1 MTILKARAIK
11 RMSSAL
17 SRRQAPAASSPW
29 ELAAETIAVKIRWFG
44 LLVGYVLVNLH
55 PQDLNR
61 QAVLN
66 ALLTLGLAYTLID
79 TYFSLRGRVFFGRS
93 PLAVSGMEALFIGLL
108 CYFDAGLNSPFRY
121 YYFLSLICCA
131 IRHASHVTY
140 GTCALHCLSYGLLY
154 LALPPEGKRLV
165 PFMLTLVI
173 LGWVTWASNA
183 MALLLKRVGDYLSQ
197 LNHALQENK
206 AELEERIAER
216 TRELQEAQAHVLHQE
231 KMAAFGLLAAGI
243 AHEVGNPLTSISSM
257 VQMLQHRA
265 SDSYTLNKLELV
277 SGQLQRIRGTLRE
290 LIEFSRP
297 ASSERT
303 RVALG
308 DILDEALNIAKY
320 YKRMR
325 GRIPTPALPLDLP
338 PLFAVRDQL
347 VQVFLNLVLN
357 ALDATNRDGR
367 VELQVTR
374 RAGGVEVCVRDSGSG
389 IAPEHAARLFQ
400 PYFTTK
406 KHGTGLGLFVT
417 RQLIADHGGTVSFE
431 SHLGEGTTFRVFLP
445 LSGPSEPRPSGS
457 GSAHRSLTVAAL
469 PEEEQ
474 CNA

>member
-1 MTILKARAIK
+1 
-11 RMSSAL
+11 MSSAL
-17 SRRQAPAASSPW
+17 LCQRAPAASSPW

-44 LLVGYVLVNLH
+44 LLVGYVLVNL
-55 PQDLNR
+55 PSQGPGR

-66 ALLTLGLAYTLID
+66 ALLTLGLAYTLLD
-79 TYFSLRGRVFFGRS
+79 TYFSMRGRVFLGGS
-93 PLAVSGMEALFIGLL
+93 PLAVSVMEALFIGLL

-121 YYFLSLICCA
+121 YYFLSLVCCA

-140 GTCALHCLSYGLLY
+140 ATCALHCLSYGLLY
-154 LALPPEGKRLV
+154 LALPPEGKRLAS
-165 PFMLTLVI
+165 FMLTLVI

-183 MALLLKRVGDYLSQ
+183 MALLLKRVGEYLQQ

-206 AELEERIAER
+206 AELEARIAER

-243 AHEVGNPLTSISSM
+243 AHEVGNPLTSISSL
-257 VQMLQHRA
+257 VQMLQHRV
-265 SDSYTLNKLELV
+265 SDPYTLNKLALV
-277 SGQLQRIRGTLRE
+277 SDQLQRIRGTLRE

-303 RVALG
+303 RVALRE
-308 DILDEALNIAKY
+308 ILDEALNIAKY

-325 GRIPTPALPLDLP
+325 GRIPTPEIPPDLP

-347 VQVFLNLVLN
+347 VQVFLNLILN
-357 ALDATNRDGR
+357 ALDATDGLPKNGEGKGG
-367 VELQVTR
+367 VDLLVTR
-374 RAGGVEVCVRDSGSG
+374 RGDGVEVSVRDRGSG

-417 RQLIADHGGTVSFE
+417 RQLVVEHGGTVTFE
-431 SHLGEGTTFRVFLP
+431 SRLGEGTTFRVFLP
-445 LSGPSEPRPSGS
+445 LAPPLANAAAPPEREDEP
-457 GSAHRSLTVAAL
+457 AAL
-469 PEEEQ
+469 
-474 CNA
+474 AAG

>member
-1 MTILKARAIK
+1 MASVSSRK
-11 RMSSAL
+11 R
-17 SRRQAPAASSPW
+17 APAGSSPW

-44 LLVGYVLVNLH
+44 LLVGYVLVNLNSSDAG
-55 PQDLNR
+55 Q

-66 ALLTLGLAYTLID
+66 ALLTLGLAYTLVD
-79 TYFSLRGRVFFGRS
+79 TYFSVRGRVFFGGS
-93 PLAVSGMEALFIGLL
+93 PLAISLMEGLFIGLL
-108 CYFDAGLNSPFRY
+108 CYFDTGLDSPFRY
-121 YYFLSLICCA
+121 FYFLSLICCA

-140 GTCALHCLSYGLLY
+140 ATCALHCLSYGLLY
-154 LALPPEGKRLV
+154 LALPPEGKRIV

-183 MALLLKRVGDYLSQ
+183 MALLLKGVGEYLSQ
-197 LNHALQENK
+197 INHALQENK
-206 AELEERIAER
+206 AELEARIAER

-257 VQMLQHRA
+257 VQILQRRD
-265 SDSYTLNKLELV
+265 SDPYTLNKLALV
-277 SGQLQRIRGTLRE
+277 SGQLQRIRGILRE

-303 RVALG
+303 RVSLG
-308 DILDEALNIAKY
+308 EILDEALNIAKY

-325 GRIPTPALPLDLP
+325 PRIPTPELPPDLP

-357 ALDATNRDGR
+357 ALDATDRDGR
-367 VELQVTR
+367 IELLVTR
-374 RAGGVEVCVRDSGSG
+374 RDDGVEVSVRDSGSG
-389 IAPEHAARLFQ
+389 IALEHGARLFQ

-417 RQLIADHGGTVSFE
+417 RQLVAEHGGTVTFE
-431 SHLGEGTTFRVFLP
+431 SRLGEGATFRVFLP
-445 LSGPSEPRPSGS
+445 LPGSLPRL
-457 GSAHRSLTVAAL
+457 SAKPLAVLESR
-469 PEEEQ
+469 
-474 CNA
+474 

>member
-1 MTILKARAIK
+1 
-11 RMSSAL
+11 MSSAL
-17 SRRQAPAASSPW
+17 LRRRESAVPSPW

-44 LLVGYVLVNLH
+44 LLIGYVLVNLH
-55 PQDLNR
+55 PQDLSR

-66 ALLTLGLAYTLID
+66 ALLTLGLAYTLLD
-79 TYFSLRGRVFFGRS
+79 TYFSVRGQVFFGRS
-93 PLAVSGMEALFIGLL
+93 PLAVSVMEALFIGLL

-131 IRHASHVTY
+131 IRHPSHVTY
-140 GTCALHCLSYGLLY
+140 ATCALHCLSYGLLY
-154 LALPPEGKRLV
+154 LALPPESRLLT

-183 MALLLKRVGDYLSQ
+183 MALLLKRVGEYLSQ
-197 LNHALQENK
+197 LNHALEQNK
-206 AELEERIAER
+206 AELEARIAER

-257 VQMLQHRA
+257 VQMLQHRE
-265 SDSYTLNKLELV
+265 SDPYTLHKLALV

-303 RVALG
+303 RVALSE
-308 DILDEALNIAKY
+308 ILDEALNIAKY

-325 GRIPTPALPLDLP
+325 GRIPTPDLPPDLP

-357 ALDATNRDGR
+357 ALDATDRDGKID
-367 VELQVTR
+367 LQVTR
-374 RAGGVEVCVRDSGSG
+374 RAGGVEVSVRDSGHG

-417 RQLIADHGGTVSFE
+417 RQLVADHGGTVTFE
-431 SHLGEGTTFRVFLP
+431 SRLGAGTTFRVFLP
-445 LSGPSEPRPSGS
+445 VDDGAIAIRAGS
-457 GSAHRSLTVAAL
+457 VNDGQHAVANAAGS
-469 PEEEQ
+469 
-474 CNA
+474 

>member
-1 MTILKARAIK
+1 
-11 RMSSAL
+11 MSSAL
-17 SRRQAPAASSPW
+17 LRRRAPAVPSPW

-55 PQDLNR
+55 APDLNR

-66 ALLTLGLAYTLID
+66 ALLTLGLAYTLFD
-79 TYFSLRGRVFFGRS
+79 TYFSVRGRVFFGRS
-93 PLAVSGMEALFIGLL
+93 PLAVSSMEALFIGLL

-131 IRHASHVTY
+131 IRHPSHVTY
-140 GTCALHCLSYGLLY
+140 ATCALHCLSYGLLY
-154 LALPPEGKRLV
+154 LALPPEGRSLV
-165 PFMLTLVI
+165 SFMLTLVI

-183 MALLLKRVGDYLSQ
+183 MALLLKRVGEYLQQ
-197 LNHALQENK
+197 LNHALEENK
-206 AELEERIAER
+206 AELEARIAER

-257 VQMLQHRA
+257 VQILQHRE
-265 SDSYTLNKLELV
+265 SDTYTLNKLSLV

-297 ASSERT
+297 ASSELT

-308 DILDEALNIAKY
+308 EILDEALNIAKY

-325 GRIPTPALPLDLP
+325 GRIPTPALPPDLP

-357 ALDATNRDGR
+357 ALDATKRGEKID
-367 VELQVTR
+367 LSVTR
-374 RAGGVEVCVRDSGSG
+374 RIGGVEVSVRDSGHG
-389 IAPEHAARLFQ
+389 IAPEHTARLFQ

-417 RQLIADHGGTVSFE
+417 RQLVADHGGSVTFE
-431 SHLGEGTTFRVFLP
+431 SCPGEGTIFRVFLP
-445 LSGPSEPRPSGS
+445 LTARDGEPAASAAGWAVYPAANAAGS
-457 GSAHRSLTVAAL
+457 
-469 PEEEQ
+469 PETEQ